1 MNEQERDAAEVL
13 ADKIEAVLKTAGNA
27 DVMFDA
33 ISMVMRGE
41 VIDACT
47 GPITGQK
54 ARDIADDISDLIHE

>member
-33 ISMVMRGE
+33 IAMVMRGE
-41 VIDACT
+41 VIDGCT
-47 GPITGQK
+47 GPITVQK